1 MKLTIS
7 RRVKMLLLLVALF
20 SSTAGAAAESQ
31 ARELRAGEEL
41 RASLDA
47 ALASGKK
54 MFRIP
59 PRVYRF
65 TANVELRNT
74 DGFTLEGGGAI
85 LVFAPGGGQLV
96 LRDCRN
102 CLVKGLTLDMDPL
115 PFTQGTV
122 RSVAPATHAVEIE
135 LDLGFQRIDVKS
147 QGKGHRFAFFSPDGE
162 RELPILDTANPPLT
176 EIAPGRI
183 RVTSPAF
190 FGQVDHALAPGDRV
204 VVTLA
209 NKGGGGLTLQN
220 SSGIRVEDLTI
231 WAAGGFA
238 IRESGF
244 AEGGHTYL
252 RCRVVRR
259 PGSGRLMAGA
269 SDGLHSFTQR
279 KGPRLQDCEIS
290 HCFDDLVNI
299 HGFVNIALEQRD
311 GWWRVLCPAGQD
323 FGVGSRLLFYASPN
337 AEPLGEA
344 TIKSCRVLSDSPLG
358 EVEQRVRE
366 HFRGSYGGLRLRS
379 FMRPQVCELEF
390 DRPVALK
397 PYDFVSCPDF
407 GGSGAVVEDCHF
419 HDGHVRGILLK
430 SSDSVVARC
439 RFERVARSG
448 LVLAPEIY
456 WLEGP
461 FPQNIRIEGNTFI
474 DCGYGAVGKAEKHWE
489 FAPLQVVSAFSSRL
503 FPPLFSSAVNMQGI
517 RCMGNRIVRAPGPG
531 IFIMNTAD
539 VTLEENRV
547 IEPGSLPG
555 ERAVLD
561 LNRNLPATANL
572 TASERDMLRD
582 PSYGILL
589 MSVRSV
595 RAAGNQVEGGKGLV
609 GKGWGVE
616 GLDLR

>member
-1 MKLTIS
+1 MLRTTHGLI
-7 RRVKMLLLLVALF
+7 VGAVLLLSHPAIA
-20 SSTAGAAAESQ
+20 TPRAADV
-31 ARELRAGEEL
+31 RTGEDL
-41 RASLDA
+41 SA
-47 ALASGKK
+47 ALAAAIQAGETR
-54 MFRIP
+54 FRVRP
-59 PRVYRF
+59 GVYRF
-65 TANVELRNT
+65 ERSLELRQL
-74 DGFTLEGGGAI
+74 DGFTLEGDGAT
-85 LVFAPGGGQLV
+85 LVFGRGGGQLV
-96 LRDCRN
+96 LQNCRR
-102 CLVKGLTLDMDPL
+102 CVVKGLTLDMDPL

-122 RSVAPATHAVEIE
+122 VAVDAAAQAVEFR
-135 LDLGFQRIDVKS
+135 LDPDYPSLDTRPTQ
-147 QGKGHRFAFFSPDGE
+147 QTLRFAFFDPSGE
-162 RELPILDTANPPLT
+162 RELPVLDNSNPRLATVESGVHRAFSPRFFNQAGRPL
-176 EIAPGRI
+176 A
-183 RVTSPAF
+183 A
-190 FGQVDHALAPGDRV
+190 GDRV
-204 VVTLA
+204 AVAL
-209 NKGGGGLTLQN
+209 KGSGGGISLRDCAEV
-220 SSGIRVEDLTI
+220 RVEDLTI

-259 PGSGRLMAGA
+259 PGSGRLMVGA
-269 SDGLHSFTQR
+269 SDGLHSITQR

-572 TASERDMLRD
+572 AASERDMLRD